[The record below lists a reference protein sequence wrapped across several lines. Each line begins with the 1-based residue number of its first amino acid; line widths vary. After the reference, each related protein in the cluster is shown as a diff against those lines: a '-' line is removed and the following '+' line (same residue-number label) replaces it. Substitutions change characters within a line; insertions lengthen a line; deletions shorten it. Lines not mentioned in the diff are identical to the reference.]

1 MGISSRLLLL
11 RPRPVA
17 GALLLWGLSLI
28 TSLAE
33 DGLAVT
39 VVVARQAEVTERI
52 PVVGTLAPREE
63 IQVYSLLQDQPIERI
78 LVEAGQYVARGQPL
92 AILDTT
98 DALMRSE
105 EHTSEFQ

>member
-17 GALLLWGLSLI
+17 GALLLWGLSLT

-39 VVVARQAEVTERI
+39 VVVARQADVTERL
-52 PVVGTLAPREE
+52 PVVGTLAPPEE
-63 IQVYSLLQDQPIERI
+63 ITADSLLLGQTIERI
-78 LVEAGQYVARGQPL
+78 LVETGPCLVRVEPL
-92 AILDTT
+92 AHPEPT
-98 DALMRSE
+98 APCM
-105 EHTSEFQ
+105 